1 MLNYSLKCKKDTENA
16 NLKVIKTENGRA
28 CYTQNV
34 PYMVIKKSRFIKE
47 QDAKG
52 LLSS

>member
-28 CYTQNV
+28 MLYSKCAVYGNKK
-34 PYMVIKKSRFIKE
+34 IKIYKRTRRKRIIK
-47 QDAKG
+47 
-52 LLSS
+52 